1 MRAETIPYNPMK
13 TVQNSYD
20 QTRTR
25 QLNLNT
31 YLTWDIIKN
40 LTFKATFNYTWRQ
53 DVRRTF
59 YNSDTYQGDPKYSAS
74 GVNGNF
80 SDKDRNSWSNE
91 YTLNYKRRFGD
102 HNLAGLLGASLS
114 SDRTTV
120 MGAGSGLIT
129 WESLGFWGWIAVL
142 PAPSLPP
149 AWKAN

>member
-1 MRAETIPYNPMK
+1 MVDESGNYPYNPMK

-80 SDKDRNSWSNE
+80 SDKDRNSWSQE
-91 YTLNYKRRFGD
+91 IHIELQTPFRRSQSGRTSRSFSFQRPHYGDGSRFGTY
-102 HNLAGLLGASLS
+102 HMGKPRFLGI
-114 SDRTTV
+114 
-120 MGAGSGLIT
+120 G
-129 WESLGFWGWIAVL
+129 
-142 PAPSLPP
+142 
-149 AWKAN
+149 